1 MNIVERRYDGMV
13 EFWLKLGTNYA
24 SMEKKENSVDEQMID
39 QERNYK
45 TFGGVNMKYERLLGS
60 HRENFCRVSYESF

>member
-13 EFWLKLGTNYA
+13 FWLKLGTNYA

-39 QERNYK
+39 
-45 TFGGVNMKYERLLGS
+45 
-60 HRENFCRVSYESF
+60 